1 MLVGSKNMLL
11 YPSSFSNWAA
21 VQAGGTRYTG
31 LQPPQLEQ
39 AKRGSK
45 HRFPSLVGEDITQH
59 KELLKHPSNSL
70 SVYTDGSGIDNNVGA
85 AAVSLLTGC
94 TEWRILGIVK
104 PQLYMP
110 QNYKALGW
118 PFRCL
123 IGIEPLPQL
132 SQGY

>member
-1 MLVGSKNMLL
+1 MLVRSKNILL

-70 SVYTDGSGIDNNVGA
+70 SVYTDGGGIDNNVRA
-85 AAVSLLTGC
+85 ATKC
-94 TEWRILGIVK
+94 TKLAHIEDSETSTVYAAELQGIR
-104 PQLYMP
+104 L
-110 QNYKALGW
+110 ALQ
-118 PFRCL
+118 
-123 IGIEPLPQL
+123 I
-132 SQGY
+132 